1 MLVGRDT
8 VSDIRTTRFEA
19 SDAQLIAAVR
29 SGDTDAYGELFDRH
43 REAARRLS
51 AHLVPGPDADDL
63 VAESFTR
70 VLTLLQAGKGP
81 DEFFRAYLLTSI
93 RRIHIDG
100 TRRSKRVRPTGD
112 ESELDRTVAFVD
124 PAEMRFEQG
133 AAAAA
138 FGALPQRWQLV
149 LWHLDVEGHKPAD
162 IAPLLGMRPNG
173 VSALAYRAREGLRR
187 AYLQNHLA
195 PTLHVSCRTTTSL
208 LGSYVRKG
216 LSARDSARVEAH
228 LDECSRCTGLYLE
241 LSEINSNLSGILGP
255 ALLGSAAAGYVG
267 AGAAATG
274 FGAVVEAAMAPVKAV
289 GSAVSGAGTQGVV
302 AAAVVAVA
310 TVGAVV
316 VANELGTTADDRPP
330 AVAPRASTPAPS
342 APSSPSSPS
351 ESEPETERPVTTP
364 SPTPSPTPQ
373 PTSTAPAAVRTDKP
387 ADPEPSDQPVPKPS
401 TPVEPIAPT
410 DYGIASVR
418 VTSQLLPLL
427 ERHISV
433 DISATNTGRPGPE
446 IVTVTMKFQHAVHFG
461 GVISPGWTCGSA
473 APNHSLR
480 TLTCSTRLAAGQGT
494 TFVASSRNLIQSGGT
509 IVVSAPGDPAPGNDS
524 ASFAAGLWPLG

>member
-1 MLVGRDT
+1 M
-8 VSDIRTTRFEA
+8 SDISTTRFEA

-100 TRRSKRVRPTGD
+100 TRRRKRVRPTAD

-124 PAEMRFEQG
+124 PAEMRFEQA

-138 FGALPQRWQLV
+138 FGSLPQRWQLV
-149 LWHLDVEGHKPAD
+149 LWHLDVEGQKPAE
-162 IAPLLGMRPNG
+162 IAPLLGMSANS
-173 VSALAYRAREGLRR
+173 VSALAYRAREGLRQ

-195 PTLHVSCRTTTSL
+195 PTLHASCRTTTSL

-216 LSARDSARVEAH
+216 LSARDSARVESH

-241 LSEINSNLSGILGP
+241 LAEINSNLSGILGP
-255 ALLGSAAAGYVG
+255 ALLGSAAAGYVS

-274 FGAVVEAAMAPVKAV
+274 ISAVVEAAMAPAKAA
-289 GSAVSGAGTQGVV
+289 GSAVTGAGTQGVV

-316 VANELGTTADDRPP
+316 VANELGTTADDRAP
-330 AVAPRASTPAPS
+330 AAAPRTSTPKPSETTAPRKSSPEPEPVVTTPAP
-342 APSSPSSPS
+342 A
-351 ESEPETERPVTTP
+351 
-364 SPTPSPTPQ
+364 PTPR
-373 PTSTAPAAVRTDKP
+373 PTSAAPAAVRTDKP
-387 ADPEPSDQPVPKPS
+387 ADPKPSNEPPPKP
-401 TPVEPIAPT
+401 TAPAVEPIAPT

-433 DISATNTGRPGPE
+433 DIGATNTGRPGPE
-446 IVTVTMKFQHAVHFG
+446 TVTVTLEFQHAVHVG
-461 GVISPGWTCGSA
+461 GVISPGWSCGNA
-473 APNHSLR
+473 APNQSLR
-480 TLTCSTRLAAGQGT
+480 TLTCSTRLAAGRGT
-494 TFVASSRNLIQSGGT
+494 TFVASSRDLIQSGGT
-509 IVVSAPGDPAPGNDS
+509 ISVSAPGDPAPGNDS